1 MSRFLK
7 NFRKMLHPT
16 EELIS
21 PAQLQRSLKL
31 NTIAGTIGISWFFML
46 SPTGNGVTG
55 NMINVFFK
63 NHLGGSASDLGLL
76 VAFVNLTAVL
86 YLVSILI
93 YNRLPSIKGYWW
105 INHLLA
111 RLLGATPAVVAVYIL
126 LGGEKHH
133 GVTLILFCGGIAW
146 IFYNLATS
154 GWFTWMTALIPENIR
169 ASYFGRRAAIL
180 YGVGMIAFFLMTL
193 ALDLFQQHAFV
204 VFAVFFTLAGI
215 GGAIEVSCYLFIPEP
230 KSALTNI
237 PLSWRMIVE
246 PLSNRNFRQ
255 FLAAVGLFMFA
266 VNVMVPFTGPYL
278 TAKDGIGAPN
288 IWLGILTLNAQL
300 AYMASVS
307 YWGMIMDRL
316 GRKPVVLLGS
326 LYFLSGIG
334 WFFLSPANYVFLIP
348 MIALV
353 MGLLGPA
360 IFEGATQL
368 MMTLT
373 PSTNRTT
380 YISWYFALLG
390 LANACGALVGG
401 FLSDALSS
409 FQYSLGTF
417 ITLRSFHVIALVYM
431 SLALISVFLIRRIK
445 EGSDISIGTMLQ
457 QIASPSLFRTLGTI
471 GLIGKSEDSRR
482 VARAL
487 RNLEGGSSTLAVP
500 DILTRLEDPDAEV
513 REEAARALGRI
524 KAVEAV
530 DRLIHVMMDPASPI
544 RVPAARAL
552 GNIGDRRALPYLIA
566 NLDSGSEE
574 LQEASVQAIG
584 EIGEKESIA
593 RVLKMLAENR
603 SERMLGSGA
612 EAISKH
618 GVIEAVLEIFPRMLE
633 TANPVLQRQ
642 LAIAIGNLL
651 GKPGEFYRYVTGE
664 RINQV
669 DSQDQL
675 FDRIQDVLRTLAQ
688 VPSATLPAVEQLDGD
703 ALLARIR
710 KEAENERFES
720 ALRLLSQL
728 YSHVARILFPHA
740 GGDDESLIAFAI
752 YHNQQLG
759 LSMWLV
765 KEAEK
770 KLEKGLA
777 KELLGLDMLLGL
789 YGLSYFHYSGDR

>member
-1 MSRFLK
+1 
-7 NFRKMLHPT
+7 
-16 EELIS
+16 
-21 PAQLQRSLKL
+21 
-31 NTIAGTIGISWFFML
+31 
-46 SPTGNGVTG
+46 
-55 NMINVFFK
+55 
-63 NHLGGSASDLGLL
+63 
-76 VAFVNLTAVL
+76 
-86 YLVSILI
+86 
-93 YNRLPSIKGYWW
+93 
-105 INHLLA
+105 
-111 RLLGATPAVVAVYIL
+111 
-126 LGGEKHH
+126 
-133 GVTLILFCGGIAW
+133 
-146 IFYNLATS
+146 
-154 GWFTWMTALIPENIR
+154 
-169 ASYFGRRAAIL
+169 
-180 YGVGMIAFFLMTL
+180 
-193 ALDLFQQHAFV
+193 
-204 VFAVFFTLAGI
+204 
-215 GGAIEVSCYLFIPEP
+215 
-230 KSALTNI
+230 
-237 PLSWRMIVE
+237 
-246 PLSNRNFRQ
+246 
-255 FLAAVGLFMFA
+255 
-266 VNVMVPFTGPYL
+266 
-278 TAKDGIGAPN
+278 
-288 IWLGILTLNAQL
+288 
-300 AYMASVS
+300 
-307 YWGMIMDRL
+307 
-316 GRKPVVLLGS
+316 
-326 LYFLSGIG
+326 
-334 WFFLSPANYVFLIP
+334 
-348 MIALV
+348 
-353 MGLLGPA
+353 
-360 IFEGATQL
+360 
-368 MMTLT
+368 
-373 PSTNRTT
+373 
-380 YISWYFALLG
+380 
-390 LANACGALVGG
+390 
-401 FLSDALSS
+401 
-409 FQYSLGTF
+409 
-417 ITLRSFHVIALVYM
+417 
-431 SLALISVFLIRRIK
+431 
-445 EGSDISIGTMLQ
+445 
-457 QIASPSLFRTLGTI
+457 
-471 GLIGKSEDSRR
+471 
-482 VARAL
+482 
-487 RNLEGGSSTLAVP
+487 
-500 DILTRLEDPDAEV
+500 
-513 REEAARALGRI
+513 
-524 KAVEAV
+524 
-530 DRLIHVMMDPASPI
+530 
-544 RVPAARAL
+544 VPAARAL

-618 GVIEAVLEIFPRMLE
+618 GVIEAVLEIFPRMHE